1 MNYKNRI
8 RNLERKYS
16 QTNISAGEVLNTES
30 IRKINKNYNQ
40 NQQKRRVDAILN
52 NVKNKESIKKE
63 VHDITKNVCLKDL
76 CKNCKEEL
84 IISCIILYV
93 QRTRNPQYRI
103 DRTSLWNK
111 YEITWLKYS
120 LIVERLLQ
128 WTRENKTYIKNDDK
142 VDNEDFIKW

>member
-8 RNLERKYS
+8 RNLEKKYS
-16 QTNISAGEVLNTES
+16 ETNIAYDEILNTES
-30 IRKINKNYNQ
+30 IRKINQNYNQ

-52 NVKNKESIKKE
+52 NVRNKESIKKE

-103 DRTSLWNK
+103 DRTGLWSK

-120 LIVERLLQ
+120 LIVERLLH
-128 WTRENKTYIKNDDK
+128 WTRENKTYIKNDEM
-142 VDNEDFIKW
+142 VDNEDFVRW